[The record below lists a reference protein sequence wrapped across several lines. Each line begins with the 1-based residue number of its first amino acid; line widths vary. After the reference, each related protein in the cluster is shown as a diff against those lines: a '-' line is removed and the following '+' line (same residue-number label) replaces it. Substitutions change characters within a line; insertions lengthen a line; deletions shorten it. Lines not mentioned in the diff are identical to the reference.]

1 MLALNL
7 VAVLQYGSGKN
18 IGLPNI
24 VGQTIVSSVLVAS
37 VHCAAVMVPAG
48 ECTAKWALWQTT
60 GSLVVEP
67 GSVQVPATQVVAG
80 AVAQPLAQV
89 VVVVPGSQA
98 PVLEPPVPVVP
109 AVPVV
114 PPLPVV

>member
-24 VGQTIVSSVLVAS
+24 VGQTIVSRVLVAS

-48 ECTAKWALWQTT
+48 ECTAKCALSHTV

-67 GSVQVPATQVVAG
+67 GSVQVPATQVAAG
-80 AVAQPLAQV
+80 AVAQLLAQV
-89 VVVVPGSQA
+89 VVVVPGSHEA
-98 PVLEPPVPVVP
+98 LVVPPAPPVPV
-109 AVPVV
+109 A
-114 PPLPVV
+114 PP